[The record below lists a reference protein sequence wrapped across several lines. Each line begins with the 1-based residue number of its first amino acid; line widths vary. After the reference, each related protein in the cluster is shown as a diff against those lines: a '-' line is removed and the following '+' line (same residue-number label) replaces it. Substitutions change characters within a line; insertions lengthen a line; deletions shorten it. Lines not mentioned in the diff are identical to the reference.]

1 VILPAA
7 APSIVS
13 GMRISAG
20 IAWLV
25 IVAAEILIGGTG
37 VGYFVWNEWNNLSIT
52 SIITAILLIGAIGL
66 VIDRLFGLLQHW
78 VSFGREV

>member
-1 VILPAA
+1 MPNIWASLNVPFIHFLLQFFPN
-7 APSIVS
+7 S
-13 GMRISAG
+13 
-20 IAWLV
+20 
-25 IVAAEILIGGTG
+25 
-37 VGYFVWNEWNNLSIT
+37 N